1 MTVIAKIGTMM
12 TVRQIITIFDLM
24 LTNGKRFLIDSHR
37 APFQVKSVGLSA
49 IFLRTHTNKFLE
61 NFAEIRIIAIP
72 DLLGYFRYFISSIL

>member
-1 MTVIAKIGTMM
+1 MTVITKIGTMM

-49 IFLRTHTNKFLE
+49 IFLRTHTN
-61 NFAEIRIIAIP
+61 
-72 DLLGYFRYFISSIL
+72 